1 MVPRGVCSSTE
12 INPSFLPPPG
22 DAPLSS
28 EFPSDI
34 PVAQAGVFLL
44 GSPVGSDDFCVT
56 VVKGRL
62 DTIRTLLD
70 RLPDIEDSQIE
81 YSLLRSCLS
90 LPTFISILRTCSPS
104 IISSLTAE
112 FDQMIYSSLSWIL
125 GACPSPWTWS
135 KSTLLVA
142 LWGLGLRQA
151 QLHAPAVFLGAICS
165 VRSLVD
171 DMCHES
177 FPPSYMSSAFCLLH
191 SVVGHSD

>member
-12 INPSFLPPPG
+12 INPSFSPPPG

-28 EFPSDI
+28 EFPFDI
-34 PVAQAGVFLL
+34 LVAQAGVALL

-70 RLPDIEDSQIE
+70 RLPDIKDSQIE

-90 LPTFISILRTCSPS
+90 LPKFISIFRTCSPS

-112 FDQMIYSSLSWIL
+112 FDQMIYSSFSQIL

-135 KSTLLVA
+135 KATLGCFRGA
-142 LWGLGLRQA
+142 GFTTEP
-151 QLHAPAVFLGAICS
+151 APCS
-165 VRSLVD
+165 SCFFGCDL
-171 DMCHES
+171 
-177 FPPSYMSSAFCLLH
+177 FCEV
-191 SVVGHSD
+191 SC